1 MTDYTGGSEPLGTVH
16 PNQEKLISQIS
27 SFLSEVE
34 NLTPGKSLEDHLNK
48 SYGPGTPHYD
58 TLAGLIKSGLE
69 EGWVA
74 NIPIDG
80 QRYRR
85 SRVSPPTEAT
95 RFCSVTTV
103 YMATVG
109 GEEDFKGQ
117 YHAHPYGEI
126 NCVVPIDEGA
136 ELRGLN
142 GWMGKGWTSPHPGSH
157 HYPQC
162 RRGGVVALFFLPA
175 GRISYDAKPEDA
187 MPPGA

>member
-1 MTDYTGGSEPLGTVH
+1 MAPRLQEPTHTQTFGA
-16 PNQEKLISQIS
+16 SQHTQQTTR
-27 SFLSEVE
+27 
-34 NLTPGKSLEDHLNK
+34 TPGKSLEDHLNK

-58 TLAGLIKSGLE
+58 TLASLIKSGLE

-80 QRYRR
+80 SRYRR

-103 YMATVG
+103 YMATVD

-142 GWMGKGWTSPHPGSH
+142 GWMGEGWTSPREFP
-157 HYPQC
+157 
-162 RRGGVVALFFLPA
+162 LFSRPIECL
-175 GRISYDAKPEDA
+175 G
-187 MPPGA
+187 